1 VRLTRGKLGMIA
13 SVAAAITGCSLLT
26 RLDDPTSGSAPDGG
40 YADATLPSEDGG
52 YTDAAAPA
60 EDGGA
65 SDAARRDGGPAPDP
79 CATRE
84 AGAFCASA
92 GCQCSYCQ
100 SGTCSATEACPDG
113 FNWEAG
119 SDLARCCSGYA
130 ILTDT
135 NENCG
140 VCGIHCAT
148 AGVSSAQNCAL
159 LDGHYQCVDC
169 TANTDCW
176 SGCCAIDTTPYHCS
190 ASDCNTG
197 DCVAGLCPAPSTC
210 MTETGDPNYC
220 TYE

>member
-1 VRLTRGKLGMIA
+1 MVA
-13 SVAAAITGCSLLT
+13 SVVAAVTGCSLLT

-40 YADATLPSEDGG
+40 YADATLPADDGG
-52 YTDAAAPA
+52 YADAPLSAD
-60 EDGGA
+60 DGGH
-65 SDAARRDGGPAPDP
+65 SDARLPGDGGGPSSDR
-79 CATRE
+79 CATLE
-84 AGAFCASA
+84 AGAFCAYA
-92 GCQCSYCQ
+92 GGCQCTYCQ
-100 SGTCSATEACPDG
+100 NGTCSASQACPEA

-119 SDLARCCSGYA
+119 NDLARCCSGLA
-130 ILTDT
+130 VLTDT

-148 AGVSSAQNCAL
+148 AGVSSPQNCAL
-159 LDGHYQCVDC
+159 LSGHYQCVDC

-210 MTETGDPNYC
+210 VSATGDPNYC
-220 TYE
+220 SYE